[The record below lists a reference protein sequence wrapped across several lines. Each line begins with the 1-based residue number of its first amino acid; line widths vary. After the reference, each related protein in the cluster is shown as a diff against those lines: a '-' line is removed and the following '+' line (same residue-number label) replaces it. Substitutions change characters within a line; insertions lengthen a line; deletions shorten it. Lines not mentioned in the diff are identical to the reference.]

1 MLTLIIMPMIS
12 VDKLTT
18 TMLMEEKLTSSSL
31 LWLPDRSS
39 WMEEPCSN
47 RLLLEEAVVSILE
60 EAGVILE
67 DPEGLLE
74 EFGSKMSAA
83 GVITTSVAT
92 SPSGRRI
99 WDIRKWLQNVPERER
114 ECKDILWTNL
124 LWLYLLLCRCPHEQS
139 DITDMMTSSTSTSST
154 STTGSSSTWIP
165 HLLLS
170 LPHGWA
176 HPPAPITAPSS
187 ETSQI
192 PTTTIMITI
201 TLTMITI
208 TLTMITM
215 TITMITVPITFCIP
229 SIHDLTQE
237 CHLEG

>member
-12 VDKLTT
+12 LDKLTT

-67 DPEGLLE
+67 DPKGLLE

-99 WDIRKWLQNVPERER
+99 WDIRKWLQLRGGENVDVPERER
-114 ECKDILWTNL
+114 ARISCERTSFGFIFFSVVALMNNL
-124 LWLYLLLCRCPHEQS
+124 ISPIWWLHRRQHHQHQQQDHHQPE
-139 DITDMMTSSTSTSST
+139 
-154 STTGSSSTWIP
+154 
-165 HLLLS
+165 S
-170 LPHGWA
+170 L
-176 HPPAPITAPSS
+176 IFFSPSPMGG
-187 ETSQI
+187 
-192 PTTTIMITI
+192 PT
-201 TLTMITI
+201 LP
-208 TLTMITM
+208 L
-215 TITMITVPITFCIP
+215 
-229 SIHDLTQE
+229 Q
-237 CHLEG
+237 